1 MKNFL
6 SSSKVKSYISLL
18 ISFFTIDHDG
28 VFFASSLTYF
38 LLISLIPMQLIQTF
52 LLNIFNIK
60 IKGNMTTHI
69 GVFLSNNSNGINI
82 VQAIIIFFFT
92 LYVASHGISVFM
104 RICNKIYDDYQ
115 KILRVRITSLLFF
128 IILTIFFAVFN
139 SILSIFANINIK
151 SATFLSLGQNL
162 TNFITFCFI
171 VFTLYLLGTRK
182 YLKYYQMIPGVLFSS
197 LIISLFISIYY
208 LIISSSFIKEKIY
221 GEFYSG
227 ISLLL
232 TIYFI
237 SYVLVLGV
245 KLNQVISFTLTKKD
259 KTN

>member
-6 SSSKVKSYISLL
+6 SSPKVKGYISLL

-60 IKGNMTTHI
+60 IKGNLTTHI
-69 GVFLSNNSNGINI
+69 GVFLSNNNGINI
-82 VQAIIIFFFT
+82 VQAIIIFSFT
-92 LYVASHGISVFM
+92 LYIASHGISVFM

-115 KILRVRITSLLFF
+115 KILKVRITSLLFF

-151 SATFLSLGQNL
+151 NATLLSLGQNL

-182 YLKYYQMIPGVLFSS
+182 YLKYYQMLPGVLFSS

-221 GEFYSG
+221 GKFYSG

-245 KLNQVISFTLTKKD
+245 KLNQVISFILIKKD
-259 KTN
+259 KTD